1 MIITNYMH
9 KEFFIHI
16 NIVPAVYLSAI
27 IICIIGNYPW
37 GFLNL
42 LKWVQKMS
50 TLKNKVAVVTGAA
63 RGIGASIAKH
73 FAAEGAKVVVN
84 YASSKEA
91 ADRVVKEIT
100 GNGGTAIA
108 VQADVS
114 KEEDVKRL
122 FEETKKAFGWL
133 DILVNNAV
141 FQQYLPIEQATTAAF
156 HQHFDVNV
164 LGPVL
169 TIQAALKLF
178 SDKGG
183 SVINISSGA
192 SKMPM
197 AGVSLYSA
205 TKAALDAITISLSK
219 ELGARNIRVNSILP
233 GATETEGASSAGVTT
248 GSEAE
253 KMFVAHT
260 PLGRRGQPEDI
271 AKAAVFLASDDAAWI
286 TGENISVSGGM
297 YGF

>member
-1 MIITNYMH
+1 
-9 KEFFIHI
+9 
-16 NIVPAVYLSAI
+16 
-27 IICIIGNYPW
+27 
-37 GFLNL
+37 
-42 LKWVQKMS
+42 MS
-50 TLKNKVAVVTGAA
+50 KLKNKVAIVTGASK
-63 RGIGASIAKH
+63 GIGASIAKH

-91 ADRVVKEIT
+91 ADKVVKAIID
-100 GNGGTAIA
+100 NGGIAIA

-114 KEEDVKRL
+114 KEGDVIRL
-122 FEETKKAFGWL
+122 FEETKKAFGTL

-141 FQQYLPIEQATTAAF
+141 HQQYLPIEQASVETF
-156 HQHFDVNV
+156 YQHFNVNV
-164 LGPVL
+164 LGPIL
-169 TIQAALKLF
+169 TIQASLKLF
-178 SDKGG
+178 GDKGG
-183 SVINISSGA
+183 NIINISSGA

-205 TKAALDAITISLSK
+205 TKAAIDAITISLSK
-219 ELGARNIRVNSILP
+219 ELGAKNIRVNSILP

-248 GSEAE
+248 GSDAE

-286 TGENISVSGGM
+286 TGEQISVSGGM